1 MSLKVFTD
9 VNKDSQYTETIS
21 TSKVNK
27 LYIKNM
33 GTSLVTLYR
42 IRLFKTDINFRCWLE
57 NGVKGATIG
66 ANATI
71 VCGHN
76 IGKYAFVAAGAVV
89 TKNIPDYALVMGNP
103 ARVKYFVC
111 ECSER
116 MNFVDNKFTCPV
128 CGKKYIMENDIVKE
142 IK

>member
-42 IRLFKTDINFRCWLE
+42 IRLFKTDIDFRCWLE
-57 NGVKGATIG
+57 NGVKGSTIG
-66 ANATI
+66 ANIEVLSGQVIPLYVEATEQSDVI
-71 VCGHN
+71 IKAFSFLDIN
-76 IGKYAFVAAGAVV
+76 MEYA
-89 TKNIPDYALVMGNP
+89 
-103 ARVKYFVC
+103 
-111 ECSER
+111 
-116 MNFVDNKFTCPV
+116 
-128 CGKKYIMENDIVKE
+128 
-142 IK
+142 

>member
-42 IRLFKTDINFRCWLE
+42 IRLFKTDINFRCLLE
-57 NGVKGATIG
+57 NGVKGSTIG
-66 ANATI
+66 ANIEVLPGQVIPLYVEATEQSDVI
-71 VCGHN
+71 IKAFSFLDIN
-76 IGKYAFVAAGAVV
+76 MEYAW
-89 TKNIPDYALVMGNP
+89 IL
-103 ARVKYFVC
+103 
-111 ECSER
+111 
-116 MNFVDNKFTCPV
+116 
-128 CGKKYIMENDIVKE
+128 I
-142 IK
+142 